1 MLRVEVLR
9 RPPLLWAVTILLLTV
24 ACSGSPG
31 TGRQATEGS
40 PSIGETVVG
49 PLCAQLPLGDDPGAP
64 TFLRSKPA
72 DVALKWMPV
81 LTVFEAAA
89 RATGLDA
96 DLRRADG
103 VTILAPTDDTF
114 GDTFSESTLDRLL
127 ASRQDELRAVL
138 ESHVVGQELTLDEL
152 RDIGEVTTLSGDTV
166 TVEPAA
172 EQMIRL
178 DGRAKTLCADY
189 RVENA
194 SIHLINGVLGKLP
207 KAAPKGEPAVG

>member
-1 MLRVEVLR
+1 MLRVDAVR
-9 RPPLLWAVTILLLTV
+9 RIPRAWRVAILFVAV

-31 TGRQATEGS
+31 TGGPPAQGS
-40 PSIGETVVG
+40 TPGETVVG

-64 TFLRSKPA
+64 VFLRRKPA

-81 LTVFEAAA
+81 LTTFEAAT
-89 RATGLDA
+89 RATGFDA

-114 GDTFSESTLDRLL
+114 GDTFSESTLDRLIL
-127 ASRQDELRAVL
+127 FRQDELRGVL
-138 ESHVVGQELTLDEL
+138 ESHVIEEQLTLDEL

-166 TVEPAA
+166 TVEPVSG
-172 EQMIRL
+172 QMIRL

-194 SIHLINGVLGKLP
+194 SIHLIDGVLGKLP
-207 KAAPKGEPAVG
+207 KPAPKGEPATG